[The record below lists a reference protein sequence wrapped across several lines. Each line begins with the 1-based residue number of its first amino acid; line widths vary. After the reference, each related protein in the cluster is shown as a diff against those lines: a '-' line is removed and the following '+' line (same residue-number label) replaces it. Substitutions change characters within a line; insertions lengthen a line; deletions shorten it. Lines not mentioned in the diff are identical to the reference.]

1 MRDKVLSSKSEVGIQ
16 RQIVLP
22 LSKAVQISLESL
34 RVRLGRSMVTM
45 SGIVLA
51 IAFLMSIW
59 TSNAIIESLREA
71 NDPSVNLILQTK
83 GIEIGTEGAK
93 AAQARQIWLVTL
105 SLLVCGVGITNAMLM
120 SVAERYREIG
130 TMKCLGALDSFIVK
144 LFLLEASF
152 QGLIGTI
159 AGVAVG
165 FLLSFITSL
174 VSYGGAVV
182 HYFPVS
188 KILGFIGLSVLIGL
202 ALSTLGAVL
211 PATKAAKME
220 PVEAMRVER

>member
-1 MRDKVLSSKSEVGIQ
+1 MEKRVVTSKQEAKIQ

-22 LSKAVQISLESL
+22 FSKAVQISLESL

-71 NDPSVNLILQTK
+71 NDPSVNLILQRK

-93 AAQARQIWLVTL
+93 AAQAKQIWLVTL

-159 AGVAVG
+159 AGVVIG
-165 FLLSFITSL
+165 FLLSFVTALI
-174 VSYGGAVV
+174 SYGRAPI

-188 KILGFIGLSVLIGL
+188 RILGSMGLSVLIGL
-202 ALSTLGAVL
+202 ALSTLAAVL

-220 PVEAMRVER
+220 PVEAMRIER

>member
-1 MRDKVLSSKSEVGIQ
+1 MKKRVAVSKTEGKIQ

-34 RVRLGRSMVTM
+34 RVRLGRSVVTM

-71 NDPSVNLILQTK
+71 NDPKINLILQTK
-83 GIEIGTEGAK
+83 GIEIGTEGEK
-93 AAQARQIWLVTL
+93 AAHTRQIWLITL

-120 SVAERYREIG
+120 SVTERYREIG

-152 QGLIGTI
+152 QGLIGTV
-159 AGVAVG
+159 AGVIVG
-165 FLLSFITSL
+165 FLLSFVISL
-174 VSYGGAVV
+174 ANYGGAVT
-182 HYFPVS
+182 HYFPAS
-188 KILGFIGLSVLIGL
+188 RILGFVGLSVLIGL
-202 ALSTLGAVL
+202 ALSVLGAVL

-220 PVEAMRVER
+220 PVEAMRAER